1 MKFNKVTQPPISFFD
16 FLPEDWKEEL
26 LPQWDNLRSSSEV
39 YTITIDCEL
48 ICMGIVFKEV
58 LPKLS
63 LAEKRVQKMFVNY
76 SYIGYL
82 YTLPKYRGQGF
93 ATKWFEFIKK
103 QDPKRNF
110 WLAIE
115 ESILIEFYSKH
126 GFKKYDQS
134 TNNDHAQEELILYY
148 TFE

>member
-1 MKFNKVTQPPISFFD
+1 MKFNKVTQLPISFFD

-26 LPQWDNLRSSSEV
+26 RPQWDNLRSSPEV

-103 QDPKRNF
+103 QEPKRNF

-115 ESILIEFYSKH
+115 ESNLIAFYSKL
-126 GFKKYDQS
+126 GFKKYEAPLVLEDIQ
-134 TNNDHAQEELILYY
+134 DEFILYY
-148 TFE
+148 NHN

>member
-39 YTITIDCEL
+39 YTITIDREL

-63 LAEKRVQKMFVNY
+63 MTEKRVQKMFINY

-93 ATKWFEFIKK
+93 ATKWFEFIQK

-115 ESILIEFYSKH
+115 ESNLIEFYSKL
-126 GFKKYDQS
+126 GFKKYEDSEDFEDFQ
-134 TNNDHAQEELILYY
+134 DEYILYY
-148 TFE
+148 NHN

>member
-63 LAEKRVQKMFVNY
+63 LAEKRVQKLFVNY

-103 QDPKRNF
+103 QDSKRNF

-115 ESILIEFYSKH
+115 ESILIAFYSKH
-126 GFKKYDQS
+126 GFKKYVQS
-134 TNNDHAQEELILYY
+134 TYNDHAQEELILYY